1 MEKENYR
8 QILDVLDSIFGGF
21 SIKNIASDWK
31 GIIEEVWPKYRKYCT
46 KSFQR
51 YFSGC
56 MIKNCESIERVY
68 LSVFP
73 SRYALSKLK
82 DNSLL
87 FVHHPLDWDEEKGFI
102 PPQEKFLLRKICI
115 YSSHLP
121 LDNNLEYSP
130 TISLVNFLGIKDFK
144 VVLRDN
150 FLLGCVVHDF
160 SLSLLKRKLREYFNF
175 LSVQET
181 SWGKTR
187 GKAFICA
194 GGCDDMNLLKYIH
207 KLEGIEIYV
216 TGVLY
221 FRGNEYAKKYNPLF
235 INYLRR
241 FKIKGVGIS
250 HYISEYFSLLK
261 LKPFFEQVFGL
272 KTIVIKDREKLEK
285 IKRDFLRKIF

>member
-1 MEKENYR
+1 MKV
-8 QILDVLDSIFGGF
+8 LKVLDSFFGGF
-21 SIKNIASDWK
+21 SIKNLASDWK

-73 SRYALSKLK
+73 SRYTLSKLK

-150 FLLGCVVHDF
+150 FLLGCVVHNF
-160 SLSLLKRKLREYFNF
+160 SLSLLKRKLKEYFNF

-181 SWGKTR
+181 SWGKAK

-194 GGCDDMNLLKYIH
+194 GGCDDVNLLKYIH
-207 KLEGIEIYV
+207 KLEGIEIYI

-221 FRGNEYAKKYNPLF
+221 FRGSEYAKKYNQLF

-272 KTIVIKDREKLEK
+272 KTKVIKDREKLEK